1 MIGLT
6 AVLTTVYFVSLSY
19 VVYKT
24 TSTTAPTNSE
34 GAFVNAFEAIIDL
47 IASLSNS
54 TFAFIFAIM
63 INFVMLA
70 GIYALNLCSM
80 YLIELA
86 KTIEQRRTGG
96 RNKREV
102 ELNSFSISR
111 GGLAA

>member
-34 GAFVNAFEAIIDL
+34 GTFVNAFEAIIDL

>member
-6 AVLTTVYFVSLSY
+6 GLLTTVYFFSLSY

-24 TSTTAPTNSE
+24 TTSTPLENNSDSSL
-34 GAFVNAFEAIIDL
+34 ANAFEAIIDL

-54 TFAFIFAIM
+54 TFAFVFAIM

-80 YLIELA
+80 YLIEIA
-86 KTIEQRRTGG
+86 K
-96 RNKREV
+96 EV
-102 ELNSFSISR
+102 E
-111 GGLAA
+111 

>member
-1 MIGLT
+1 
-6 AVLTTVYFVSLSY
+6 
-19 VVYKT
+19 
-24 TSTTAPTNSE
+24 
-34 GAFVNAFEAIIDL
+34 
-47 IASLSNS
+47 
-54 TFAFIFAIM
+54 M

-70 GIYALNLCSM
+70 GIYCLNLCSM